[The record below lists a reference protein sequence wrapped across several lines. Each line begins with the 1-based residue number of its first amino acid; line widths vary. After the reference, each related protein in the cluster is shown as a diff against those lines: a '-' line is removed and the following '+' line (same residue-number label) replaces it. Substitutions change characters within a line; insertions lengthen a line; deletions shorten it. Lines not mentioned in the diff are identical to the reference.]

1 MIELKN
7 ISKTYSMGKVEVKA
21 LSNVS
26 LKIKSGEF
34 VAIMGASGSGKSTLM
49 HVLGLLDRP
58 DSGSYYLGD
67 KDLTNLSDEELAT
80 LRNRIIG
87 FVFQQFHLL
96 PRMTALEN
104 AELPLIYAGK
114 RHLKE
119 RAKKEI
125 EEVGLKDRMF
135 HRPNEMSGGQQQ
147 RVAIARSLVNEPFI
161 IFADEPTGNL
171 DSKSKI
177 EIITILQKLN
187 QKGKT
192 IVIVTHEQEIAAYCR
207 RVIQMRDG
215 VIISDERKQEER
227 KTTEVMAMEDNLV
240 NNILSKPH
248 KVSGETKFLDYLR
261 QAISAMLGHKMR
273 SILSILGILIGVAA
287 VIAMLALG
295 QGAKDA
301 IEKQLATLGSNLL
314 VVRPGSSRLHGVA
327 MQTGTVT
334 RFTLADVVAIGK
346 LTDVVKSASPS
357 VTGRGQMVYG
367 NNNWNTQVEGV
378 GVEYESIRAATPPV
392 GRFFSENELK
402 MREKVILLGT
412 TVIKELFG
420 EDDPIGQTIKVNLLN
435 FKIIGILPVKGANT
449 FHDQDDVAII
459 PITTAMF
466 RVFGKE
472 YVDTI
477 YVEAKGPE
485 YIDAAQTAIS
495 DLIIKLHRINPKEAE
510 DSFQI
515 RNMADIKA
523 TLETTT
529 KTMSLLLGVIA
540 AISLLVG
547 GIGIMNIMLVSV
559 TERTREI
566 GLRKAIGATN
576 KDIMVQFL
584 IEAMLMSSLGG
595 VFGVT
600 LGWAVAVLITVFA
613 GWTVNVSLFSIVLS
627 TSFSLFVG
635 IIFGLWPAKKAAALD
650 PIEALRYE

>member
-7 ISKTYSMGKVEVKA
+7 ISKTYQMGKVEVKA
-21 LSNVS
+21 LSDVS
-26 LKIKSGEF
+26 LKISSGEF

-49 HVLGLLDRP
+49 HILGLLDRP
-58 DSGSYYLGD
+58 DSGSYYLAD
-67 KDLTNLSDEELAT
+67 KEITNLSDEEQAT

-119 RAKKEI
+119 RAVKEI
-125 EEVGLKDRMF
+125 KEVGLEDRML
-135 HRPNEMSGGQQQ
+135 HRPNELSGGQQQ
-147 RVAIARSLVNEPFI
+147 RVAIARSLVNEPLI

-177 EIITILQKLN
+177 EIISILQKLN

-192 IVIVTHEQEIAAYCR
+192 IVIVTHEQEVATFCHRI
-207 RVIQMRDG
+207 IQMRDG
-215 VIISDERKQEER
+215 EIISDKYTQEQN
-227 KTTEVMAMEDNLV
+227 KTSEVVAIEDNLIS
-240 NNILSKPH
+240 NILSKPRR
-248 KVSGETKFLDYLR
+248 VSGETKFLDYLR
-261 QAISAMLGHKMR
+261 QAVSAMLANKMR

-295 QGAKDA
+295 QGAKEA
-301 IEKQLATLGSNLL
+301 IEKQLASLGSNLL
-314 VVRPGSSRLHGVA
+314 VIRPGSSRLHGVA
-327 MQTGTVT
+327 MEAGTVT
-334 RFTLADVVAIGK
+334 RFTLADVAAIAK
-346 LTDVVKSASPS
+346 LTEVIKSVSPS
-357 VTGRGQMVYG
+357 VRGRGQMVYG
-367 NNNWNTQVEGV
+367 NSNWNTQVEGV
-378 GVEYESIRAATPPV
+378 GVEYESIRAASPPV
-392 GRFFSENELK
+392 GRFFTESEVK
-402 MREKVILLGT
+402 MREKVVLIGT
-412 TVIKELFG
+412 TVAKELFG
-420 EDDPIGQTIKVNLLN
+420 EENPIGQTIKINLLN
-435 FKIIGILPVKGANT
+435 FKVIGILPAKGAST
-449 FHDQDDVAII
+449 FQDQDDIAII

-477 YVEAKGPE
+477 YVEAKNPE
-485 YIDAAQTAIS
+485 SIDKAQEALS
-495 DLIIKLHRINPKEAE
+495 ALIIKQHRIDPKDVE

-515 RNMADIKA
+515 RNMADIKQ

-529 KTMSLLLGVIA
+529 KTMSMLLGAIA

-566 GLRKAIGATN
+566 GLRKAIGATH

-584 IEAMLMSSLGG
+584 IEAMLMSFLGG
-595 VFGVT
+595 ISGVI
-600 LGWAVAVLITVFA
+600 LGWATATLITIFA
-613 GWTVNVSLFSIVLS
+613 GWTVKVSLFSVILS
-627 TSFSLFVG
+627 TSFSLIVG
-635 IIFGLWPAKKAAALD
+635 IVFGIWPAKKAAWLD